1 MQAWQGSFDRR
12 TNATAA
18 KLLNAWSAR
27 LARSQEADGMLNNRL
42 HLVFDALLKSHMA
55 ARPSESEWTAVQ
67 CAACLLL
74 FVAFPD
80 IALAFGIVLSAIL
93 KSVPKNQE

>member
-1 MQAWQGSFDRR
+1 MRGACMQAWQGSFDRR

-27 LARSQEADGMLNNRL
+27 LARSQEAGGMLNNRL

-55 ARPSESEWTAVQ
+55 ERPSDAEWTAVQ
-67 CAACLLL
+67 CAVC
-74 FVAFPD
+74 FVVVVVCYLP
-80 IALAFGIVLSAIL
+80 
-93 KSVPKNQE
+93 